1 MLPSS
6 SIIARLFRND
16 LRLVARDRLLV
27 MLLSLVAVLAV
38 VVRFVL
44 PQLDASL
51 ARNGILPNASTAL
64 RFSDTFALWV
74 VFIGLWQAAL
84 MPGTVFA
91 FLLLDEKEDGTL
103 VAMRVTPVPLSQ
115 YLGYRVTVPA
125 VFAFVFAVVLTPAI
139 GFAPVPAWQLILFA
153 LGAATTA
160 PIVTLLIAMFA
171 ADKVQGFA
179 FTKFGGI
186 AGLIIIFG
194 WFTPAPWQWLL
205 CAFPPFAIAKGYWMA
220 VEGAPG
226 WWAPL
231 IVGSLV
237 QLWALRA
244 LLGRLARR
252 APA

>member
-1 MLPSS
+1 MLPSG
-6 SIIARLFRND
+6 SIVGRLLRND

-27 MLLSLVAVLAV
+27 MLLSLVAVLAAV
-38 VVRFVL
+38 TRFVL
-44 PQLDASL
+44 PELDASL
-51 ARNGILPNASTAL
+51 ARNGILPNASTSL
-64 RFSDTFALWV
+64 RFADTYELWV

-115 YLGYRVTVPA
+115 YLGYRVAVPA
-125 VFAFVFAVVLTPAI
+125 LFAFVFGLALTPAI
-139 GFAPVPAWQLILFA
+139 GFAPVPAWQLVLFA

-160 PIVTLLIAMFA
+160 PLVTLLIATFA

-186 AGLIIIFG
+186 AGLVILFG
-194 WFTPAPWQWLL
+194 WFAPLPWQWLL

-220 VEGAPG
+220 VAGAPA

-231 IVGSLV
+231 ILGTAAQCV
-237 QLWALRA
+237 ALRA